1 MTPEAEAQPQ
11 AEPTMEEILASIR
24 KIIASDKPSE
34 SAPAVDDILEL
45 TDIVPEIAAI
55 APLPEPPPP
64 PPPIVEEDVMPPPEP
79 EPAISP
85 QPVLTSPEAPL
96 VSTIAADAS
105 ASVFAGLT
113 QHLQHERQ
121 TIPANLSLGNGQQT
135 LEGLMTAML
144 RPMMKEWLDQNLP
157 ATVERLVAREIE
169 RIARS
174 HRD

>member
-1 MTPEAEAQPQ
+1 MTPEADAQPQ

-24 KIIASDKPSE
+24 KIIASDKPAE
-34 SAPAVDDILEL
+34 PTSAADDILEL

-64 PPPIVEEDVMPPPEP
+64 PPPIIEEVVMPPPEP
-79 EPAISP
+79 EPILMP
-85 QPVLTSPEAPL
+85 PPVSTALEVPL
-96 VSTIAADAS
+96 VSNLAADAS

-121 TIPANLSLGNGQQT
+121 AIPTNLSLGDGQQT
-135 LEGLMTAML
+135 LEGLMIAML
-144 RPMMKEWLDQNLP
+144 RPMVKEWLDQNLP

-169 RIARS
+169 RIARA

>member
-1 MTPEAEAQPQ
+1 
-11 AEPTMEEILASIR
+11 
-24 KIIASDKPSE
+24 
-34 SAPAVDDILEL
+34 
-45 TDIVPEIAAI
+45 
-55 APLPEPPPP
+55 
-64 PPPIVEEDVMPPPEP
+64 MPPPEP
-79 EPAISP
+79 ALTSP
-85 QPVLTSPEAPL
+85 PVLTAPEAPL
-96 VSTIAADAS
+96 VSNVAADAS

-121 TIPANLSLGNGQQT
+121 AIPSSFSLGNSQQT

-144 RPMMKEWLDQNLP
+144 RPMVKEWLDQNLP